1 MNKLVYFML
10 FLMNILLSVA
20 SALLP
25 VLPSTPFLL
34 LAAYCLAKSSKRL
47 HDWFVNTRLY
57 KANLESYAQG
67 KGMTLRAKIRIM
79 GMITPL
85 MAMGFIMMRSVFE
98 ARYVVW
104 LMWLLHFLYLAFC
117 VKTIPEAD

>member
-25 VLPSTPFLL
+25 VLPATPFLL
-34 LAAYCLAKSSKRL
+34 LAAYCLAKCSKRL

-57 KANLESYAQG
+57 KVNLESYAQG